1 MFQSTLSS
9 KPVYPKP
16 VLHKYENA
24 VVDYVVE
31 GSVTLRAAGG
41 VHFKKFVV
49 LLTNGYKPPSTRT
62 ILRRITELTGVSKRV
77 GTALFEYLKRLGRD
91 VVTRLFNVVSDNG
104 LDVITII
111 TRLF

>member
-62 ILRRITELTGVSKRV
+62 ILRRITELYCILESLL
-77 GTALFEYLKRLGRD
+77 AAFLC
-91 VVTRLFNVVSDNG
+91 S
-104 LDVITII
+104 LDITISL
-111 TRLF
+111 TLDG